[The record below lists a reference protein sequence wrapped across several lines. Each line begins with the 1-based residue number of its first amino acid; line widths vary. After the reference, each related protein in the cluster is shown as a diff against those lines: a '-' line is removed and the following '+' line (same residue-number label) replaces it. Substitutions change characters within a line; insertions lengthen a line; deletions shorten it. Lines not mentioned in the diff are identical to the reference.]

1 MSRAV
6 LGFNANIHD
15 TAAALIIDGKLA
27 AFVEEE
33 RLRREKHTTAFPDR
47 AVSWCLREH
56 GLTARDLAGVGF
68 YWRPWVGLARRLGQT
83 LRGLPATWTNVRRMQ
98 GGNLRSMFATA
109 GEFRRRFGY
118 VGPFRYVNH
127 YLAHA
132 HHAALQTDFDRALV
146 VVVDGNGEIATTL
159 VALLEGETIRPLHW
173 VYYPHSL
180 GLLWCTATEWLGYR
194 QNFDE
199 GKVMGLAPYGDASAL
214 PAMRRIVDYRGGG
227 EFRLDMSYFDYHLA
241 RRSWFDERW
250 VNTFGPPRRP
260 DEELTDRHR
269 AVAFALQ
276 KVTEETMARLVGEM
290 TAKLGTRNLVL
301 TGGVA
306 LNCVM
311 NGALA
316 ASGLVDGL
324 YVPPPAHDAGA
335 AIGAAMW
342 VDREE
347 FGARGRDEA
356 PSVFCGPRYTD
367 AHCEQALRESGLTYH
382 REENIARATARLLA
396 EGKFVGR
403 FAGALE
409 AGPRALG
416 HRSIL
421 ADPRTVAMK
430 DLLNARVKHREAY
443 RPFGPSV
450 LAERAD
456 ELFVTD
462 GRPSPH
468 MLLTFPVRRTWRD
481 RLGAV
486 THVDGT
492 SRLQT
497 VDRNRQP
504 GYAALID
511 EFAALTGV
519 PAVLNTSFN
528 AKDEPIVCS
537 PRDAVCSFLRTGLD
551 ALALHDFL
559 VLKK

>member
-1 MSRAV
+1 MGRAV

-15 TAAALIIDGKLA
+15 TAAALLVDGQLT

-47 AVSWCLREH
+47 AIAWCLREH

-68 YWRPWVGLARRLGQT
+68 YWRPWVGLARRIGQT
-83 LRGLPATWTNVRRMQ
+83 LRGLPATWENVRRLQ
-98 GGNLRSMFATA
+98 GGNLRGMFATA
-109 GEFRRRFGY
+109 GDFRRRYGY
-118 VGPFRYVNH
+118 AGPFRYVNH

-132 HHAALQTDFDRALV
+132 YHAAWQTDFDRALI

-159 VALLEGETIRPLHW
+159 IALLEGETIRPLRW
-173 VYYPHSL
+173 IFYPHSL
-180 GLLWCTATEWLGYR
+180 GLLWCTTTEWLGYR

-199 GKVMGLAPYGDASAL
+199 GKVMGLAPCGDASAL
-214 PAMRRIVDYRGGG
+214 PAMRRIVAYCGSG
-227 EFRLDMSYFDYHLA
+227 EFRLDMSYFDYQLA
-241 RRSWFDERW
+241 RRNWYGERW
-250 VNTFGPPRRP
+250 IEAFGPPRRSGG
-260 DEELTDRHR
+260 ELTDRHR
-269 AVAFALQ
+269 AVAFAVQ
-276 KVTEETMARLVGEM
+276 KITEETMARLVEEM
-290 TAKLGTRNLVL
+290 TRKLGTRNLVL
-301 TGGVA
+301 AGGVA

-342 VDREE
+342 VDREV
-347 FGARGRDEA
+347 FGARGRDVA

-367 AHCEQALRESGLTYH
+367 DQCERALREAGLTYR
-382 REENIARATARLLA
+382 REENIGRATAKLLA
-396 EGKFVGR
+396 AGKFVGR

-430 DLLNARVKHREAY
+430 DRLNARVKHREAY

-450 LAERAD
+450 LVERAD
-456 ELFVTD
+456 ELFVTG

-468 MLLTFPVRRTWRD
+468 MLLTFPVRPAWCD

-497 VDRNRQP
+497 VDRNEQP

-537 PRDAVCSFLRTGLD
+537 PRDAIRSFLCTGLD

>member
-227 EFRLDMSYFDYHLA
+227 DFRRDMSYFDYHLA

-306 LNCVM
+306 LN
-311 NGALA
+311 
-316 ASGLVDGL
+316 
-324 YVPPPAHDAGA
+324 
-335 AIGAAMW
+335 
-342 VDREE
+342 
-347 FGARGRDEA
+347 
-356 PSVFCGPRYTD
+356 
-367 AHCEQALRESGLTYH
+367 
-382 REENIARATARLLA
+382 
-396 EGKFVGR
+396 
-403 FAGALE
+403 
-409 AGPRALG
+409 
-416 HRSIL
+416 
-421 ADPRTVAMK
+421 
-430 DLLNARVKHREAY
+430 
-443 RPFGPSV
+443 
-450 LAERAD
+450 
-456 ELFVTD
+456 
-462 GRPSPH
+462 
-468 MLLTFPVRRTWRD
+468 
-481 RLGAV
+481 
-486 THVDGT
+486 
-492 SRLQT
+492 
-497 VDRNRQP
+497 
-504 GYAALID
+504 
-511 EFAALTGV
+511 
-519 PAVLNTSFN
+519 
-528 AKDEPIVCS
+528 
-537 PRDAVCSFLRTGLD
+537 
-551 ALALHDFL
+551 
-559 VLKK
+559 